1 MPLLCI
7 LSPIAAL
14 YFPYVVI
21 GALALNF
28 IGRIIY
34 MLSYE
39 KRALG
44 FVMTLLCSLV
54 LVIFAFW
61 ASFNVISRGLEM
73 YDSEQQSITEWNSNA
88 AENTTP
94 ANTPAEPESA
104 ADPAPAAEPEAA
116 A

>member
-28 IGRIIY
+28 IGRIFY
-34 MLSYE
+34 LLSYE
-39 KRALG
+39 KRAIG

-61 ASFNVISRGLEM
+61 ASFNVISRGLEL
-73 YDSEQQSITEWNSNA
+73 YDSEQQSISEWNSNA

-94 ANTPAEPESA
+94 TNTGAAEPA
-104 ADPAPAAEPEAA
+104 ADPAAA
-116 A
+116 